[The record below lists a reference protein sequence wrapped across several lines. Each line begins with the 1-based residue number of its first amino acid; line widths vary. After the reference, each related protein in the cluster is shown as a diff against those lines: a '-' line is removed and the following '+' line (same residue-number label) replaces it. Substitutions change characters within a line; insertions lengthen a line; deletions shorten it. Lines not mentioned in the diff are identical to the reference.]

1 MEVNMIT
8 HTRFTIADSSA
19 LLGSLRVPG
28 VQGNFEVR
36 SFIDR
41 VKRPR
46 LIVVHENWQDAG
58 RRERVAPVV
67 VVQFE
72 ADGHKKCI
80 EQQDD
85 TPFKGVD
92 LADLARR
99 AMEFFQW
106 NEHSKLACHH

>member
-1 MEVNMIT
+1 MIT
-8 HTRFTIADSSA
+8 HTRFTIADSYA

-28 VQGNFEVR
+28 IQGKFEVR

-46 LIVVHENWQDAG
+46 LIVVHENWQDAT
-58 RRERVAPVV
+58 RRERIAPVV

-72 ADGHKKCI
+72 ADGRKKCI
-80 EQQDD
+80 EQKDE

-92 LADLARR
+92 LADLSRR
-99 AMEFFQW
+99 AMELLQW
-106 NEHSKLACHH
+106 NEHGKLACHH